1 MHPGDFVGNGRAA
14 GTAPKA
20 GWLKTLA
27 TMGRRASERAISHD
41 CICGNKATD
50 AVCNAAFCYFID
62 SCWRTYIV
70 GKTVI

>member
-14 GTAPKA
+14 GVAPKA
-20 GWLKTLA
+20 GWLKPWQPWAAAPVSALSA
-27 TMGRRASERAISHD
+27 TTASA
-41 CICGNKATD
+41 GNKAVD

-62 SCWRTYIV
+62 SCWRTYIL